1 MLCVVSFIK
10 NGADVSCEKYAIEA
24 GGRAYMQII
33 MQEILASN
41 QKGFTESH
49 RLSVE

>member
-1 MLCVVSFIK
+1 MCSQFYS
-10 NGADVSCEKYAIEA
+10 NRADVSCEKYAIEA

-33 MQEILASN
+33 MQENLASN
-41 QKGFTESH
+41 QKGFIESH